1 MRPCAGIVQ
10 ASRFKETFVQAEPV
24 AGVDAGIGKGY
35 KIKKI
40 ALLLSR
46 IYNFNGKIFWNKSK
60 PDGQKSKILDN
71 ELIRKNINWKQKI
84 NVEKGLTLTVKWF
97 LKNKARNV

>member
-1 MRPCAGIVQ
+1 MDVLLKI
-10 ASRFKETFVQAEPV
+10 ASKYNSIKPIN
-24 AGVDAGIGKGY
+24 AGIGKGY

-46 IYNFNGKIFWNKSK
+46 ISNFNGKIFWNKSK
-60 PDGQKSKILDN
+60 PDGQKRKILDN
-71 ELIRKNINWKQKI
+71 KLLRKNINWKQKI
-84 NVEKGLTLTVKWF
+84 NVEKGLRLTVKWF